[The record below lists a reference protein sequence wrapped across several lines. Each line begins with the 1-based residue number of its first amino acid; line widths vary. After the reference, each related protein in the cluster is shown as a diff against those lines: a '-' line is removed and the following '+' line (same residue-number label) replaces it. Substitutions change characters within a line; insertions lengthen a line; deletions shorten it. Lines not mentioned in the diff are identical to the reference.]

1 VGRAVWISQGRD
13 TGQDGVAA
21 PQPRLRSTCIS
32 SQWERHHNCVILVTR
47 SPGARRRRSSG
58 CKRDLPLFPACTENN
73 RLHWKQAPLERK
85 QQRVCIPTTY
95 LCITRNAVCAFD
107 RLLTK
112 RIGQAE
118 TQSATG
124 GEELELESSNL
135 TRRPESGEKAGLT
148 VEHHTK
154 TLSGNDHDLA
164 LLPCCR
170 HLFVNLSI
178 SFQKA
183 NTVRIKSASSILDN
197 LKCPPTETWDTARY
211 RSLPRRPR
219 ARWTVD
225 SLPQADTGVL
235 PKKRTQVAK
244 SQGVPHS
251 AHPVTRTLAGARSPA
266 HHRAP
271 EFRPDVPRTP

>member
-1 VGRAVWISQGRD
+1 VYVY
-13 TGQDGVAA
+13 
-21 PQPRLRSTCIS
+21 L
-32 SQWERHHNCVILVTR
+32 
-47 SPGARRRRSSG
+47 
-58 CKRDLPLFPACTENN
+58 LP
-73 RLHWKQAPLERK
+73 
-85 QQRVCIPTTY
+85 IY
-95 LCITRNAVCAFD
+95 LCITRNAAFAFD

-118 TQSATG
+118 IQSATG

-164 LLPCCR
+164 LLPCFR
-170 HLFVNLSI
+170 PLFVNLSI

-225 SLPQADTGVL
+225 SLPQADTRVL
-235 PKKRTQVAK
+235 PKSEHK
-244 SQGVPHS
+244 SLKVRVCLIEHIQS
-251 AHPVTRTLAGARSPA
+251 RARSRA